1 METTVLIQSAPK
13 PDAAFPPS
21 QWCYTYNLIKIG
33 QLTSEIFKFE
43 SVDDDGRR
51 RTTDDDGRTDD
62 GPLVYYKLTL
72 WAFGSGELI
81 KGCRSKTHFISS
93 IFRLLCPALWHYV
106 REHIIYTVYSD
117 CVLVFAFAF
126 LTCKKTTTKNP
137 TLNRTFS
144 TESYRNWRKSINIS
158 KNKGL
163 FLKNK
168 QKF

>member
-13 PDAAFPPS
+13 PYAAFPPS

-72 WAFGSGELI
+72 WAFGSGEL
-81 KGCRSKTHFISS
+81 KSNPR
-93 IFRLLCPALWHYV
+93 
-106 REHIIYTVYSD
+106 
-117 CVLVFAFAF
+117 FA
-126 LTCKKTTTKNP
+126 P
-137 TLNRTFS
+137 
-144 TESYRNWRKSINIS
+144 NI
-158 KNKGL
+158 
-163 FLKNK
+163 
-168 QKF
+168 